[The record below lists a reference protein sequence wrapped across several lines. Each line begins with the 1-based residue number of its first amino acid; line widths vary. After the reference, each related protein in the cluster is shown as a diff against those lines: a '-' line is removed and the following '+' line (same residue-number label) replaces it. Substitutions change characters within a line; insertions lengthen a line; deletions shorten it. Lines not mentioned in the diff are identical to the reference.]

1 MKFDP
6 KIVIA
11 ILMAVC
17 PEAEGFLQQYWKDQQ
32 RACAIQV
39 VAFFTTLVGEF
50 YLFNT
55 FGPPSMALAV
65 GSLVAT
71 FVVFITIH
79 LYSPFCYSK
88 AEQEELE
95 TWKKVR
101 SDLIHFPSFLMA
113 YKAAERRP
121 ISEKDW
127 QIILLKKNCRVL
139 FKNTLCEIRKNRMT
153 LEHRND
159 LGLGLPTA

>member
-1 MKFDP
+1 MKR
-6 KIVIA
+6 KIVIKVLTA
-11 ILMAVC
+11 IC
-17 PEAEGFLQQYWKDQQ
+17 PEAEGFLQRYWKDQQ

-39 VAFFTTLVGEF
+39 VAFFVTLLTEF
-50 YLFNT
+50 YLFIS
-55 FGPPSMALAV
+55 FGPPSMMLTV
-65 GSLVAT
+65 MSLIAT
-71 FVVFITIH
+71 FALFIGIH

-113 YKAAERRP
+113 YEAAENRP
-121 ISEKDW
+121 ICEKDW
-127 QIILLKKNCRVL
+127 QIILLKKNCREL
-139 FKNTLCEIRKNRMT
+139 FKHTLCEIRRNRMT